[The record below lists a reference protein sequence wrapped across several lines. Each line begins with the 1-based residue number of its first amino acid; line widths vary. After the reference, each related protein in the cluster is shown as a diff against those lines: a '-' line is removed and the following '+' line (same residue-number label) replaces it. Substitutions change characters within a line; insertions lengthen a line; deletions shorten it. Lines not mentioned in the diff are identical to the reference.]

1 MNFFI
6 TRLLARLRQAENV
19 SLRKLGGGNHEK
31 PPVTP
36 HSGIIKPEDHKLL
49 ANKQNRS
56 DGESDMMTMKRAS
69 TVALASCLFFG
80 GAAMAAKNAG
90 PEYSYAK
97 VTQVTPVTRIIE
109 TSRPERECWQE
120 EVVHPTRNEANM
132 GGLILGGVIGGV
144 VGNRFGGG
152 NGKKAATVAGT
163 IAGAALG
170 QGMGDHRAGGYS
182 TSYQD
187 RCRTYRS
194 TYTEER
200 VVGYDVRYRYNGREY
215 VTRTDHDPGSHI
227 KLRIDVT
234 PVP

>member
-1 MNFFI
+1 
-6 TRLLARLRQAENV
+6 
-19 SLRKLGGGNHEK
+19 
-31 PPVTP
+31 
-36 HSGIIKPEDHKLL
+36 
-49 ANKQNRS
+49 
-56 DGESDMMTMKRAS
+56 MMTTIRAS
-69 TVALASCLFFG
+69 TLILASSLLFG
-80 GAAMAAKNAG
+80 GTAMAAKSTG

-97 VTQVTPVTRIIE
+97 VTRVTPITRIIE

-120 EVVHPTRNEANM
+120 EVVHQTRNEANM

-170 QGMGDHRAGGYS
+170 QGVSGNRGGGYT

-200 VVGYDVRYRYNGREY
+200 VVGYDVHYRYNGREY
-215 VTRTDHDPGSHI
+215 VTRTDRDPGSHI

-234 PVP
+234 PVH

>member
-1 MNFFI
+1 MI
-6 TRLLARLRQAENV
+6 
-19 SLRKLGGGNHEK
+19 
-31 PPVTP
+31 
-36 HSGIIKPEDHKLL
+36 
-49 ANKQNRS
+49 
-56 DGESDMMTMKRAS
+56 TMKRAS
-69 TVALASCLFFG
+69 TLALASSLFLG
-80 GAAMAAKNAG
+80 SAALAANSAA

-97 VTQVTPVTRIIE
+97 VTRVTPVTRIIE

-120 EVVHPTRNEANM
+120 EVVHQPRNEPNM

-170 QGMGDHRAGGYS
+170 QGTSSNRRGGYS

-200 VVGYDVRYRYNGREY
+200 VVGYDVHYRYNGQEY
-215 VTRTDHDPGSHI
+215 VTRTDRDPGSHI

-234 PVP
+234 PVL